1 MREFTIGKNDA
12 GQRLDRFVAKNL
24 PLLPPALL
32 QKYIRLK
39 RIKVNGKGSK
49 RDVRLE
55 TGDILQLYINDEFF
69 DKPNE
74 ENLFLTVFKPQLNIV
89 YEDENLLLVDKRP
102 GMSVHADET
111 EKVNTLINHI
121 QAYLYQ
127 KREWNPKW
135 ENAFA
140 PALCNR
146 IDRNTGGIVI
156 AAKNAETLRIIN
168 EKIRAHEL
176 EKSYLC
182 ITVGRP
188 KQPEGKIEGF
198 LLKNEAKKEVRFFH
212 KPVPGGKTA
221 VTLYRTLESRGGLS
235 LVECRLLTG
244 RTHQIRVSMAE
255 IGCPLLGDGKYGKGD
270 VNRRYH
276 ETRQALYS
284 YKLRFDFPTDAGLL
298 NYLKGQEFTVE
309 NVPFGAAAFRWR
321 ASPSGRNISQKYLL
335 NIFFEKRP
343 TKLGVFLDISRVFR
357 YDSELPNFKE
367 TGSPLN
373 REKRRHFSGPY
384 RKTGGKWPYEMG
396 EDTCP
401 KS

>member
-55 TGDILQLYINDEFF
+55 TGYILQLYINDEFF

-89 YEDENLLLVDKRP
+89 YEDDNLLLVDKRP
-102 GMSVHADET
+102 GLSVHADET

-156 AAKNAETLRIIN
+156 AAKNAEALRIIN

-188 KQPEGKIEGF
+188 KRPEGKIEGF
-198 LLKNEAKKEVRFFH
+198 LLKDEAKKEVLFFH

-221 VTLYRTLESRGGLS
+221 VTLYKTLESRNGLS

-255 IGCPLLGDGKYGKGD
+255 IGCPLLGDGKYGKGN

-284 YKLRFDFPTDAGLL
+284 YKLRFDFPTDAGTL
-298 NYLKGQEFTVE
+298 NYLKGKEFTVE
-309 NVPFGAAAFRWR
+309 NVPF
-321 ASPSGRNISQKYLL
+321 
-335 NIFFEKRP
+335 
-343 TKLGVFLDISRVFR
+343 
-357 YDSELPNFKE
+357 
-367 TGSPLN
+367 
-373 REKRRHFSGPY
+373 REKYFPQ
-384 RKTGGKWPYEMG
+384 EA
-396 EDTCP
+396 
-401 KS
+401 

>member
-244 RTHQIRVSMAE
+244 RTHQIRVSMSE

-309 NVPFGAAAFRWR
+309 NVPF
-321 ASPSGRNISQKYLL
+321 
-335 NIFFEKRP
+335 
-343 TKLGVFLDISRVFR
+343 
-357 YDSELPNFKE
+357 
-367 TGSPLN
+367 
-373 REKRRHFSGPY
+373 REKYARQNWAFSLTFQGFSAMILNCRISKKQGPPLTERRGGIFQAP
-384 RKTGGKWPYEMG
+384 TGKRVGNGLMKWGRIHVQRVDSPAG
-396 EDTCP
+396 
-401 KS
+401 SLHGIRRRAGSRSH